1 MLWKWENLSADIYY
15 YSKVLRLIKNKVL
28 RLKLNIVL
36 WELYVSTPRLQ
47 RSSYTEINRPIDKIN
62 HLGFLCSICFV
73 PRESFSKPWSQRK
86 RWEKKIKRIY
96 LESRLGTTG
105 QGRAAA
111 GKSRTVFCQCS
122 GGWAELQYWA
132 RGGQSLNDENP
143 LNYILETAEQKCR
156 NPKLSIVKSH
166 HFQLCWEILFN
177 YFQRRW

>member
-62 HLGFLCSICFV
+62 HLGFLCSICSNRKFFQAIKSEKEM
-73 PRESFSKPWSQRK
+73 REEDQEDLSV
-86 RWEKKIKRIY
+86 
-96 LESRLGTTG
+96 ESRLDRAG